1 MAVVVLPTP
10 GEPDSKAALCMDPSW
25 SFLKNEAG
33 INNNNKKKQIEEKEH
48 YDERRDNLYY
58 SFIHSISP
66 FLVSSNP
73 PMNSS

>member
-10 GEPDSKAALCMDPSW
+10 GEPDSNAALCMDPSW

-33 INNNNKKKQIEEKEH
+33 IKKQIEEKEH
-48 YDERRDNLYY
+48 YDEQRDNLYY

-73 PMNSS
+73 PTNSS